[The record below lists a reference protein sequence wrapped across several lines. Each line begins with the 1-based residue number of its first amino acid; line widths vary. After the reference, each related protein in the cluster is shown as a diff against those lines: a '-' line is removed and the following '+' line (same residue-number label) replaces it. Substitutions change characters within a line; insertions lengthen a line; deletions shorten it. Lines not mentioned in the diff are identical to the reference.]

1 MLRSILIA
9 PDKRL
14 RMRSKKISLKEIK
27 SEKMQRLIFD
37 LVETMAKKDGIGLAA
52 PQIGEPIRIVAIQN
66 GENAIVLVNPKICG
80 KSFSKV
86 VMEEG
91 CLSVPGVFGNVKRPK
106 SIRVK
111 AFNQEGK
118 AVDFKADGL
127 LARVIQHET
136 DHLDGILFIDKMIK
150 REND

>member
-1 MLRSILIA
+1 MLRPILTA

-14 RMRSKKISLKEIK
+14 RMRSKTISLEEIK

-37 LVETMAKKDGIGLAA
+37 LVETMVKKDGIGLAA
-52 PQIGEPIRIVAIQN
+52 PQIGELIRIVAVQN

-80 KSFSKV
+80 KSFGKV

-111 AFNQEGK
+111 AFSRKGK
-118 AVDFKADGL
+118 VLDFKADSIF
-127 LARVIQHET
+127 ARVIQHEV
-136 DHLDGILFIDKMIK
+136 DHLDGILFIDKLQK
-150 REND
+150 